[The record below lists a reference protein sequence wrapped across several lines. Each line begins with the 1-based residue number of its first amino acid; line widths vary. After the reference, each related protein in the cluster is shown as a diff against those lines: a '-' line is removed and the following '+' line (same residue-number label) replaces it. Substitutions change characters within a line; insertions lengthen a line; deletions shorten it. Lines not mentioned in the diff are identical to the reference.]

1 MGPLPPSSGFTHLL
15 TIMDRTTRW
24 PEAIPLRDTTTT
36 ECARALISTW
46 IARFG
51 VPLDMTSDRGPQFT
65 SAMWSTIASQ
75 LGIQLHRTTAY
86 HPQANGLVERFHRT
100 LNASLKARLSSPNW
114 VDELPW
120 VLLGI
125 RVGHGAQMVGNHCST
140 MTSLHTLN
148 NTATKGFN
156 QMAPTAQTIPQYEQR
171 IPGTIIKLIRN
182 YIKGHKAYTILQTYH
197 HRFSVKKYIPQ
208 CIPTY
213 SFCLDI
219 HTKSRQNNL
228 HSFTPLHI

>member
-24 PEAIPLRDTTTT
+24 PEAIPLRDTMTT

-65 SAMWSTIASQ
+65 SAMWSTISSQ
-75 LGIQLHRTTAY
+75 LEIQLHRTTAY
-86 HPQANGLVERFHRT
+86 HPQANGLVEQFHRT
-100 LNASLKARLSSPNW
+100 LKASLKARLSSPNW

-125 RVGHGAQMVGNHCST
+125 RVVPKDDLQTSSAELVYGEPLMIPGDFTSSNSTPWDATNLVRPNNLPISTSAHKTPSGHV
-140 MTSLHTLN
+140 
-148 NTATKGFN
+148 
-156 QMAPTAQTIPQYEQR
+156 PTAHRSAKYVFVRLDAHRKPLQNP
-171 IPGTIIKLIRN
+171 
-182 YIKGHKAYTILQTYH
+182 YIL
-197 HRFSVKKYIPQ
+197 
-208 CIPTY
+208 
-213 SFCLDI
+213 
-219 HTKSRQNNL
+219 
-228 HSFTPLHI
+228 